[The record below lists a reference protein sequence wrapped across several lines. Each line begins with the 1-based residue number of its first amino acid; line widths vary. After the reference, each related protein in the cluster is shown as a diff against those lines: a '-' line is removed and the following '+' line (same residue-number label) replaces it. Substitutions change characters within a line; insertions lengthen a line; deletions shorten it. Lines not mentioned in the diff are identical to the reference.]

1 MAERRAFCM
10 LGTTLIRTFNLY
22 TIDTHKT
29 CTQSVASEAIKKWCG
44 LTRVRRRNH
53 LACATIRRCGPSCT
67 RMHIQSLWSHRLAAP
82 RALQPYLARIQLTHS
97 RRHSLATPS
106 TQPIRVS
113 ERPRGGDHVHITD
126 APVRCTASN
135 LAHVRS
141 HSCCLARNI
150 LLI

>member
-1 MAERRAFCM
+1 MSLDAVSYYA
-10 LGTTLIRTFNLY
+10 
-22 TIDTHKT
+22 
-29 CTQSVASEAIKKWCG
+29 VASEAVKKGWG

-82 RALQPYLARIQLTHS
+82 RALQPYLSRIQLTHS

-141 HSCCLARNI
+141 HSCCLVRMLEIYYLFNRHN
-150 LLI
+150 